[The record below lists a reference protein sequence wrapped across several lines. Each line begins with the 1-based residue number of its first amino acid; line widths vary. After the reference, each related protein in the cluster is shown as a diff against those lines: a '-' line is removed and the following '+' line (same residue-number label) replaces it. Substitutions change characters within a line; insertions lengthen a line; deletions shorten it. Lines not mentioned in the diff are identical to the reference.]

1 MPTLP
6 DRLSRSARFRVR
18 PAHTLPAL
26 RLLLLCLTAGTVASA
41 AAPAGGGT
49 LPVRWSVPE
58 PRLTGERLERPLLHR
73 SDSLTLSR
81 AALDAARRGSL
92 DALRPQLSALYR
104 RVEARTP
111 RDVRFT
117 AVAGQWQAQAR
128 TGWQVDREASERAL
142 LNVLRAGDNGAA
154 WPLTVKLQAPARS
167 VAWAQRQKMTL
178 LATGTSGFAGSP
190 SFRVQ
195 NIRVGA
201 SRVHGVWVAPGAE
214 LNFNA
219 LIGPVSAAR
228 GFAPGYVISGGSLS
242 VEDGGGL
249 CQVSTTVFRAAF
261 RAGLPITERHA
272 HSYQVGYYGQPGVD
286 AAVYAPSK
294 NLRWRND
301 TPGPLLVQAQ
311 WDLTGERLMVHLF
324 GQDDGR
330 RVSISAPAV
339 RDARPAPEPTFLPD
353 AALKPGEAKRI
364 DMPSAGAQ
372 VRVTRQVKL
381 PGGQVRR
388 DEVNSRYRAW
398 GGVFAVPPGD
408 ERLN

>member
-1 MPTLP
+1 MT
-6 DRLSRSARFRVR
+6 V
-18 PAHTLPAL
+18 
-26 RLLLLCLTAGTVASA
+26 LL
-41 AAPAGGGT
+41 
-49 LPVRWSVPE
+49 RWSVPE
-58 PRLTGERLERPLLHR
+58 PRLTGTRLERPVLHM
-73 SDSLTLSR
+73 SDSLPVTA
-81 AALDAARRGSL
+81 AALNAARSGSL
-92 DALRPQLSALYR
+92 DALRPQLSALYAR
-104 RVEARTP
+104 IEARTP

-117 AVAGQWQAQAR
+117 QVGGQWRAQAR
-128 TGWQVDREASERAL
+128 TGWRVDREASERAL
-142 LNVLRAGDNGAA
+142 LNVLAGAGSADSARVTA
-154 WPLTVKLQAPARS
+154 PLTVKLQAPARS
-167 VAWAQRQKMTL
+167 VAWAQRQGLTF

-190 SFRVQ
+190 DFRVQ

-201 SRVHGVWVAPGAE
+201 SRVHGVWVEAGAE

-219 LIGPVSAAR
+219 LVGPVTAAR
-228 GFAPGYVISGGSLS
+228 GFAPGYVISGGTLS

-261 RAGLPITERHA
+261 RAGLPVTERHA
-272 HSYQVGYYGQPGVD
+272 HSYQVGYYGAPGLD

-301 TPGPLLVQAQ
+301 TRGPVLVQAQ
-311 WDLTGERLMVHLF
+311 WNLNARTLSVHLF
-324 GQDDGR
+324 GRDDGR
-330 RVSISAPAV
+330 RVSISAPVV
-339 RDARPAPEPTFLPD
+339 RDARSAPDPTFLPD
-353 AALKPGEAKRI
+353 AALKPGEARRI